1 MFNMNKP
8 LKIWISGSP
17 MSTIRFCGHVSMSG
31 LLLTLRR
38 VLIPVSGP
46 VAHDVF
52 PIPDSLMPGTA
63 VFKSP
68 PVPCNVQRPWNTS
81 RFSGGI
87 TCCPLTEPGPAIP
100 ARSVVPPVVKGRK
113 EKHERELPIGCHPV
127 GSQPQLARIE
137 E

>member
-1 MFNMNKP
+1 MVHVQHEQATENLDIGQPHVHHP
-8 LKIWISGSP
+8 L
-17 MSTIRFCGHVSMSG
+17 
-31 LLLTLRR
+31 LRAC
-38 VLIPVSGP
+38 VLAPVSDP

-127 GSQPQLARIE
+127 GSQPQLDRIE